1 MTEKPEAGAAQ
12 MFAPEGSTAFTFLV
26 YDPESGDVVH
36 GHKELFLPKADVPGE
51 EELAKIA
58 LEHAAQATDRDAGKL
73 RALQVSDEELKPGVA
88 YRVDPDSERLEPLD
102 DGAATA

>member
-1 MTEKPEAGAAQ
+1 MNEKAEQAQ
-12 MFAPEGSTAFTFLV
+12 TSGPEGSTVFTFLV

-36 GHKELFLPKADVPGE
+36 GHRELFLPDSKVPGE
-51 EELAKIA
+51 EELAKLA

-73 RALQVSDEELKPGVA
+73 RALQVSDEELKPGVG

-102 DGAATA
+102 DGAAAA